1 MLDLAADPTWSSY
14 LQRYRQGEWRA
25 KIFRDLILADFQNSR
40 ANSPPVVL
48 DIGCGRGFDGDPR
61 LQGSL
66 ASAASSYV
74 GVEPD
79 PDVDLASFFSTVH
92 RCPFEAA
99 PIPDGSVDLAFTV
112 MVLEHLDDPATF
124 WNKVHA
130 VLRPGGVFW
139 GFTMDARHWFVRA
152 SLLAKRLRVKDVY
165 LNWLHGRRGDDRYEN
180 YPVCYRSNTP
190 GQLDQLTRAFQ
201 SRGVLSIGK
210 VGQLDYYF
218 PSGLRWLSRALDR
231 RAIRRDDVGSLLAV
245 RVVK

>member
-1 MLDLAADPTWSSY
+1 MLDLAADPNLFQY
-14 LQRYRQGEWRA
+14 VLRYRQGEWRA
-25 KIFRDLILADFQNSR
+25 TIFRDLIRADFQNSR
-40 ANSPPVVL
+40 ATSAPVVL
-48 DIGCGRGFDGDPR
+48 DIGCGRGFDGDPC
-61 LQGSL
+61 LQSSL
-66 ASAASSYV
+66 AAAASSYV

-79 PDVDLASFFSTVH
+79 PDVDLASLFSTVH
-92 RCPFEAA
+92 RCSFEAA

-112 MVLEHLDDPATF
+112 MVLEHLDDPAKF

-165 LNWLHGRRGDDRYEN
+165 LNWLHGRRGDERYEN
-180 YPVCYRSNTP
+180 YPVRYRSNTP
-190 GQLDQLTRAFQ
+190 EQLDRLTSAFQ

-218 PSGLRWLSRALDR
+218 PTGLRGLGRAFDR
-231 RAIRRDDVGSLLAV
+231 PAG
-245 RVVK
+245 